1 MGADFVIKSSSECDA
16 VERIGELT
24 GGKKVDLCFEV
35 IGSNSM
41 VKMPSLAVP
50 QLAPCAS
57 SGRAWRLCAARHSQS
72 EAPAT
77 GRPATASGAQASC
90 VQRARISPIPL
101 RFAV

>member
-57 SGRAWRLCAARHSQS
+57 SARAWRPRAARHSQS
-72 EAPAT
+72 EA
-77 GRPATASGAQASC
+77 RPLGAPPPPQGLERAASKD
-90 VQRARISPIPL
+90 VR
-101 RFAV
+101 